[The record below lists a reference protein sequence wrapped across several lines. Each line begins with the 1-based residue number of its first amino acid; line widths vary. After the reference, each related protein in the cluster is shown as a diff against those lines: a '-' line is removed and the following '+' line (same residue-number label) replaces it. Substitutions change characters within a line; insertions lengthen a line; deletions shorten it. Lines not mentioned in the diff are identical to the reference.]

1 MGNDKSKET
10 KNEELKKIGEKS
22 REDNENIQ
30 KFDLNIKLT
39 NEIIV
44 DELKTNP
51 EKDYKME
58 KHLGDGIYSSVY
70 IVSSKLTGENRVMK
84 IIDKSKIYTDESE
97 KKIINELSILQ
108 KMDHPNILKIFE
120 FYTTPKSYNLI
131 IELCSGGKLVEEL
144 TEKGTLNEKSVAYII
159 YQLLSA
165 INYCHKMKII
175 HRNLKPENILI
186 SKREKDDLL
195 YVKIGGFATA
205 KMNEE
210 GIIEKKIKET
220 SYYFAPEIISNN
232 YDEKCDIWSIGVIMY
247 LLLSGRLPF
256 SGENDIEINEKI
268 LKGKYDLKISAFKNI
283 SLEAIDLIKNL
294 LIVNPLAR
302 INAKDALNHIW
313 FQKLKIKELFNEIK
327 NKNTIQKLLE
337 NLKNYKSNSIIQETA
352 LAYLVHNFPQLI
364 SVINACKLFNIIDND
379 NDGKIKSKELYNGI
393 KKFINNENLESDC
406 EEIFKKLDMD
416 NNGYIQYEEFV
427 RAAVNKRKFLDEKIL
442 KFAFNFFDKDENGE
456 ISFEEIEKVFKSSV
470 PDPKNVHLVLFKIIN
485 EVDSNNDGKISFEEF
500 CFAMKKLIKNE

>member
-1 MGNDKSKET
+1 MGNEKSKEAN
-10 KNEELKKIGEKS
+10 NEELKKIGEKAN
-22 REDNENIQ
+22 DNENKQ
-30 KFDLNIKLT
+30 TFDLNIKLT
-39 NEIIV
+39 NEIII

-51 EKDYKME
+51 EKEYKME

-84 IIDKSKIYTDESE
+84 IIDKSKIYTEESE
-97 KKIINELSILQ
+97 KKIANELSILQ

-120 FYTTPKSYNLI
+120 FYTTPKTYNLI
-131 IELCSGGKLVEEL
+131 IELCTGGKIFEEL

-195 YVKIGGFATA
+195 YVKIGGFAIA
-205 KMNEE
+205 KMNKE
-210 GIIEKKIKET
+210 GIIEKKIKES
-220 SYYFAPEIISNN
+220 SYYFAPEIITNN
-232 YDEKCDIWSIGVIMY
+232 YDEKYDLWSIGVIMY

-256 SGENDIEINEKI
+256 SGGNDMEINEKI
-268 LKGKYDLKISAFKNI
+268 LKGIYDLKISAFKNI
-283 SLEAIDLIKNL
+283 SIEAIDLIKSL
-294 LIVNPLAR
+294 LVVNPLGR

-313 FQKLKIKELFNEIK
+313 FKKLKIKELFNEIR
-327 NKNTIQKLLE
+327 NKNTIQNLLE
-337 NLKNYKSNSIIQETA
+337 NLKNYKSDSTIQETA
-352 LAYLVHNFPQLI
+352 LAYLVHNSPQLI
-364 SVINACKLFNIIDND
+364 SVINACKLFNIMDND
-379 NDGKIKSKELYNGI
+379 NDGKIKSKELYNGL

-416 NNGYIQYEEFV
+416 NSGYIQYEEFV

-470 PDPKNVHLVLFKIIN
+470 PDPQNVHLVLFKIIN
-485 EVDSNNDGKISFEEF
+485 EVDSNSDGKISFEEF
-500 CFAMKKLIKNE
+500 CIAMRKLIKSE

>member
-1 MGNDKSKET
+1 MGNDKSKEA

-393 KKFINNENLESDC
+393 KKFINNDNLESDC

-427 RAAVNKRKFLDEKIL
+427 RAAVNKRKFLEENIL
-442 KFAFNFFDKDENGE
+442 KFAFNYFDIDDNGE
-456 ISFEEIEKVFKSSV
+456 ISFEEIEKVFKKSV
-470 PDPKNVHLVLFKIIN
+470 SDPQNVHIVLFNIIS
-485 EVDSNNDGKISFEEF
+485 EVDSNTDGKISFEEF
-500 CFAMKKLIKNE
+500 CLAMQKLLQNN

>member
-1 MGNDKSKET
+1 MGNEKSKEE
-10 KNEELKKIGEKS
+10 KNEELKQIGEKANNS
-22 REDNENIQ
+22 ENKQ
-30 KFDLNIKLT
+30 TFDLNIQLT
-39 NEIIV
+39 NDIII

-51 EKDYKME
+51 EKYYKME

-70 IVSSKLTGENRVMK
+70 IVSNKLTGDKRVMK
-84 IIDKSKIYTDESE
+84 IIDKSKIYTEESE
-97 KKIINELSILQ
+97 KKIANELSILQ

-120 FYTTPKSYNLI
+120 FYTTPKTYNLI
-131 IELCSGGKLVEEL
+131 VELCTGGKIFEEL
-144 TEKGTLNEKSVAYII
+144 TEKGTLKEKSVAYII

-175 HRNLKPENILI
+175 HRHLKPENILI

-205 KMNEE
+205 KMNKE
-210 GIIEKKIKET
+210 GIIEKKIKDT
-220 SYYFAPEIISNN
+220 SYYFAPEIITNN

-393 KKFINNENLESDC
+393 KKFINNDNLESDC